1 MAGAKKSQT
10 SLDSFFKKAPG
21 IAAPVSDGLS
31 SSTARQAPSSHPP
44 HFVTDSSKTTASSST
59 LGAVA
64 SQPGRQQV
72 AHSLTPR
79 SEALENPD
87 LSIDSATQT
96 KRPRTVSSDRV
107 VKSSD
112 DEDSD
117 SDASLVDIATLLQAN
132 RPATQT
138 NVSTPSA
145 PRFRNDNTELNSSPI
160 VVPKYKFD
168 LKYLASLAKTDDAI
182 EASSKRIKALS
193 TLQED
198 TDALFP
204 AEVDSHEPDTKHLDL
219 LGSVVASREDGEIQ
233 RVTRAIKRTEATL
246 AEHRWYFFDTRG
258 DASKEKRQPFPT
270 KSVPAAWKTELL
282 DSKSRYQTFV
292 SGFAEDMVSCGKVL
306 PDEIF
311 LWMLDELCREPS
323 DPLRSSYSNVLRECP
338 AQVLRL
344 VGPERIQSLFKGL
357 GGSPIGTSISQKI
370 HTRTG
375 LVDPYGRYKWDRL
388 RAVVKF
394 LGQVARNLQ
403 QSARVFT
410 ISMLLRLSIDRVV
423 FDNIDV
429 FDQVQDSIGRLC
441 RHTPDDS
448 WEACCEE
455 ICSCIFECV
464 EPATL
469 RLQSV
474 ECVPSISSRT
484 HDLKRRL
491 AMCFY
496 FNDISYSLKH
506 SHSLMDLGQFITRL
520 EDPTF
525 DLTLPVDYRELT
537 ALVSLLDIAVD
548 DARPIGID
556 LNDRDQE
563 RRFNKDID
571 DLAATIKDLMK
582 SIGNPGAA
590 FISKIEAKEALELVA
605 QRISDTLRSK
615 PKPRDTVF
623 DGPLGR
629 GRDDLEGERAGLQ
642 NFLSKMKKTEN
653 V

>member
-1 MAGAKKSQT
+1 MTGVKKTQA
-10 SLDSFFKKAPG
+10 SLDSFFKKAPK
-21 IAAPVSDGLS
+21 IAAPVSDGSS

-44 HFVTDSSKTTASSST
+44 HFATDSSKTTANSST

-64 SQPGRQQV
+64 SQPGIQQL
-72 AHSLTPR
+72 AHSLTPK
-79 SEALENPD
+79 SEAPESSD
-87 LSIDSATQT
+87 LSIGSAAQT
-96 KRPRTVSSDRV
+96 KGSRTVSSDRV

-138 NVSTPSA
+138 IVSTKAAPSTPSA
-145 PRFRNDNTELNSSPI
+145 PRFRNDNTELNNSPI

-246 AEHRWYFFDTRG
+246 AEHRWYFFDTQG
-258 DASKEKRQPFPT
+258 DTSKEKRQPFPT
-270 KSVPAAWKTELL
+270 KSVPVAWKAEFL

-292 SGFAEDMVSCGKVL
+292 SGFAEDMVSCGKAL

-323 DPLRSSYSNVLRECP
+323 DPLRSSYSNILRECP

-357 GGSPIGTSISQKI
+357 GGTPIGTSISQKI
-370 HTRTG
+370 HTRAG

-429 FDQVQDSIGRLC
+429 LDQVQDSIGRLC

-448 WEACCEE
+448 WEAC
-455 ICSCIFECV
+455 V
-464 EPATL
+464 
-469 RLQSV
+469 
-474 ECVPSISSRT
+474 SSPI
-484 HDLKRRL
+484 LS
-491 AMCFY
+491 
-496 FNDISYSLKH
+496 FN
-506 SHSLMDLGQFITRL
+506 
-520 EDPTF
+520 
-525 DLTLPVDYRELT
+525 
-537 ALVSLLDIAVD
+537 
-548 DARPIGID
+548 
-556 LNDRDQE
+556 
-563 RRFNKDID
+563 
-571 DLAATIKDLMK
+571 
-582 SIGNPGAA
+582 
-590 FISKIEAKEALELVA
+590 
-605 QRISDTLRSK
+605 
-615 PKPRDTVF
+615 
-623 DGPLGR
+623 
-629 GRDDLEGERAGLQ
+629 
-642 NFLSKMKKTEN
+642 NF
-653 V
+653 